1 MYMKKLISILLLVVC
16 LFSAAFAEYVPLEKG
31 SKGDTVKELQQRLI
45 DLGYLSDKADG
56 SYGNKTKTAVEMFQ
70 REAGIAANGIADEST
85 QEALFAEDAPKAKVY
100 QKMDYKEFARN
111 PDAHEDEL
119 VTFSGKV
126 VQVCGEEEYEG
137 GTLVQLRVATRKWD
151 DVVYV
156 YYTRKD
162 GEARILEDDKVVVYG
177 SSKGLLSYQSTG
189 AGTITIPV
197 VNADS
202 VALQ

>member
-1 MYMKKLISILLLVVC
+1 MKKLISILLLVVF

-31 SKGDTVKELQQRLI
+31 SKGDAVKELQQRLI

-111 PDAHEDEL
+111 PDAHEDDL
-119 VTFSGKV
+119 VGLVPDLRTTKKV
-126 VQVCGEEEYEG
+126 GNRVTRRTRVQSLRATGSPGIDESCACYRTAGIRQSRLPPLCGF
-137 GTLVQLRVATRKWD
+137 
-151 DVVYV
+151 
-156 YYTRKD
+156 
-162 GEARILEDDKVVVYG
+162 
-177 SSKGLLSYQSTG
+177 
-189 AGTITIPV
+189 
-197 VNADS
+197 
-202 VALQ
+202 